1 MGQNI
6 KEHSLEYKQGVV
18 TVLCLFLMF
27 FMSLLLPRRA
37 QGRTHVSYANTLLGH
52 DKHHAQAT
60 QSLAA
65 CEHSPVPLA
74 QVQSV

>member
-1 MGQNI
+1 M
-6 KEHSLEYKQGVV
+6 
-18 TVLCLFLMF
+18 MF

-37 QGRTHVSYANTLLGH
+37 QGRTHVSYANALLGH

-65 CEHSPVPLA
+65 CEHAPVPLA